1 MPRFKNIIFYQ
12 YSPKIKLVLKK
23 NAKFSSAGGSAPRPP
38 ITSPA
43 GGSAPRHSPLNC
55 KFLAT
60 RLPHF
65 ALFTIIWVFAA
76 FVLNNFFFI
85 VQVANLMMLTI
96 IDVCLMLNCFLFEKF
111 YLHYAQCD
119 FDFIL
124 LHCTKLFIRISI
136 DREQIFDVTFEP
148 PPPLKNPA

>member
-1 MPRFKNIIFYQ
+1 MPRFKNIIFHQ

-23 NAKFSSAGGSAPRPP
+23 NAKFSSAWGSAPRPP

-55 KFLAT
+55 EFLAT

-85 VQVANLMMLTI
+85 LQVANLMMLTI
-96 IDVCLMLNCFLFEKF
+96 IDVCFPVNMPIWGLHGFLVGNWADGLCVGQFTG
-111 YLHYAQCD
+111 AQVG
-119 FDFIL
+119 L
-124 LHCTKLFIRISI
+124 
-136 DREQIFDVTFEP
+136 
-148 PPPLKNPA
+148 AWA